1 MEKRQ
6 IIQNSIISDMSEGV
20 MAIRFDGRIELVNDA
35 ALSILERTREELEG
49 RPFASCFFINENN
62 DPFTE
67 CVLDV
72 IYMKGRRQDRYVPY
86 HTDRGRKELRIVS
99 SYLKEESEKVGVIL
113 VISDITELTRM
124 RDAVIAMEKIRR
136 LNESLSLRNRV
147 LQETFGRYLSDDI
160 VREILESPD
169 GWKLGGQKRTL
180 TIMMS
185 DIRGFTMLCERM
197 EPQDLVTMVNH
208 YFSEMYEEI
217 SRYNGTLIEFLGDG
231 MFVISGAP
239 VTTQAHASD
248 AVAAAIGM
256 LKRMKAVNEWNAQRG
271 FEPLSMGIAINSDD
285 VILGNIGSERRTK
298 YGVLGAP
305 VNLTG
310 RLESYAAG
318 GQILISSSTRDLI
331 REEVTVDFTRN
342 VSPKGVHGDITICGV
357 SGIGAPYNLYLD
369 EKTDRP
375 VLLPAPAEVKYYLLD
390 GKHVI
395 GRSRKAAILSV
406 SEGQAVMETEEEI
419 FTCDNL
425 KLDVGDGLYALVT
438 HTENDLTTIR
448 FTARPAGFGQWLEQI
463 GFREPT
469 DNGDYAGL
477 ETGGKNHTDEQ

>member
-1 MEKRQ
+1 MHADSTVLAYLEASANRTP
-6 IIQNSIISDMSEGV
+6 S
-20 MAIRFDGRIELVNDA
+20 AIAVVDAQSSLTYEDLMMRCMRIGT
-35 ALSILERTREELEG
+35 ALARMG
-49 RPFASCFFINENN
+49 A
-62 DPFTE
+62 
-67 CVLDV
+67 
-72 IYMKGRRQDRYVPY
+72 
-86 HTDRGRKELRIVS
+86 TDRSV
-99 SYLKEESEKVGVIL
+99 
-113 VISDITELTRM
+113 
-124 RDAVIAMEKIRR
+124 VIAMEKIRR

-231 MFVISGAP
+231 MFVIFGAP

-256 LKRMKAVNEWNAQRG
+256 QKRMKAVNEWNAERG
-271 FEPLSMGIAINSDD
+271 FEPLSMGIAINSDE

-357 SGIGAPYNLYLD
+357 SGIGAPYNRYLD

-463 GFREPT
+463 GFAIIQSISTPAFSGIIYPACR
-469 DNGDYAGL
+469 NMRRLMAAGSDL
-477 ETGGKNHTDEQ
+477 RSLPCLTCRILSSRSGRILPFCRSIRSPFMDLYSA